1 MAALV
6 AAGFSDTA
14 LGSDMA
20 FEPHGPRGE
29 PESEGGFW
37 RARTEEH
44 LREEMRCWV
53 GGIKDFHDL
62 VIDHVKE
69 RCRRVGSKSVR
80 PPRSDD
86 ELREEIA
93 SRLSE
98 ENVEWHLRRG
108 RVLEELTGCGPATA
122 DEVRSWLEHTC
133 PTLEDLRR
141 REGERHEQR
150 LHDAVV
156 KGKFLCAVEDAGSLY
171 LDERG
176 ALCVA

>member
-1 MAALV
+1 MVDAGRRQFLGATVAALV

-20 FEPHGPRGE
+20 LEQLGPRGE

-69 RCRRVGSKSVR
+69 RCRRVGLKPVR
-80 PPRSDD
+80 PPRSDV
-86 ELREEIA
+86 ELRGEIA
-93 SRLSE
+93 SKLS
-98 ENVEWHLRRG
+98 
-108 RVLEELTGCGPATA
+108 
-122 DEVRSWLEHTC
+122 VRIWLEQTC

-141 REGERHEQR
+141 WEEERHEQR

-156 KGKFLCAVEDAGSLY
+156 KGNFLSAVEDAGSLY